1 MSKRRTIVVRCR
13 AQWGFVEHRGR
24 RWAYI
29 PKPLLLK
36 SPARLRIPSAV
47 FLCQRGLSYSQPHQG
62 AVGATLRYSA
72 SRSQPAVFTKSST
85 AQCGRFS
92 VLRDGRRH
100 IAEFYLAGDFFG
112 LEANS
117 THALSAETICNSN
130 ILIIKRSV
138 LAVLAEH
145 DKDIVRHLSD
155 MMGGELGRA
164 QAPCHTVG
172 QDFLRACC

>member
-1 MSKRRTIVVRCR
+1 MGVHTKTSPPEITSAFAHSNRRFSLPTWAQLLAAAPRRCGRDVEIFGEQEPAGCLYKVVN
-13 AQWGFVEHRGR
+13 
-24 RWAYI
+24 
-29 PKPLLLK
+29 
-36 SPARLRIPSAV
+36 
-47 FLCQRGLSYSQPHQG
+47 G
-62 AVGATLRYSA
+62 AVRT
-72 SRSQPAVFTKSST
+72 
-85 AQCGRFS
+85 FS

-100 IAEFYLAGDFFG
+100 IAEFYLAGNFFG